1 MPAENGGALLRAE
14 GVGHGYGRGAV
25 LQHVDLA
32 VEPGEIVTLIGPNG
46 AGKTT
51 LVRIVLGLIQPR
63 EGRVVRRPG
72 LRIGYVPQQFHL
84 DPSLPITVGRF
95 LSLTR
100 GTSAVELDTALAEVG
115 AQGLGRNPMQSLSGG
130 ETQRILLARALL
142 RRPDLLV
149 LDEPVRGVDVH
160 GQAELY
166 ELIGHI
172 RRRHGCGVLMVSHD
186 LHLVMAATDRVICL
200 NHHICCAGRPE
211 AVSAHPE
218 YLALFGPAAGRRIA
232 VYTHR
237 HDHAHDLGGEIVA
250 DEAGSH
256 PPHAHDHN
264 HDHPH
269 RGPAPADRERL

>member
-1 MPAENGGALLRAE
+1 
-14 GVGHGYGRGAV
+14 
-25 LQHVDLA
+25 
-32 VEPGEIVTLIGPNG
+32 
-46 AGKTT
+46 
-51 LVRIVLGLIQPR
+51 
-63 EGRVVRRPG
+63 
-72 LRIGYVPQQFHL
+72 
-84 DPSLPITVGRF
+84 
-95 LSLTR
+95 
-100 GTSAVELDTALAEVG
+100 
-115 AQGLGRNPMQSLSGG
+115 
-130 ETQRILLARALL
+130 LL

-250 DEAGSH
+250 DEAQGAH
-256 PPHAHDHN
+256 PPHN
-264 HDHPH
+264 HDHDHPH
-269 RGPAPADRERL
+269 HGAAPVAREPL